1 MKASLG
7 SIVREARELFRH
19 HGYDGASMQ
28 DLATKVGLKKAS
40 LYTRFPTKESLVPEV
55 LTLTNDEVFAE
66 LPEGDGLAAYGMAL
80 ERIAR
85 ALSEQTRCVGLH
97 LAYGASGPDTPDA
110 AAAVRG
116 FFTGQRDRLAA
127 LIEPSVGAA
136 RARELAGD
144 AIARLEGATV
154 WTVVD
159 GDVEP
164 MARALRLSLEEAAST
179 HRR

>member
-55 LTLTNDEVFAE
+55 LTLTNEEVFTD
-66 LPEGDGLAAYGMAL
+66 LPEGDGLAAYRMAL

-85 ALSEQTRCVGLH
+85 GLSEQTRCVGLH
-97 LAYGASGPDTPDA
+97 LVYGASGPDTPDA

-136 RARELAGD
+136 RARVLAGD

-154 WTVVD
+154 WTVVE

-164 MARALRLSLEEAAST
+164 MARALRLSLEELASPL
-179 HRR
+179 RR

>member
-7 SIVREARELFRH
+7 LIIREARELFRH

-28 DLATKVGLKKAS
+28 HLATKVGLKKAS
-40 LYTRFPTKESLVPEV
+40 LYTRFPTKEALVPEV
-55 LTLTNDEVFAE
+55 LTLTNNELFAE
-66 LPEGDGLAAYGMAL
+66 LPEGDPLAAYGVVL

-85 ALSEQTRCVGLH
+85 GLSEEIRCVGLH
-97 LAYGASGPDTPDA
+97 LAYGASGPDTPEA
-110 AAAVRG
+110 AVAVRG

-127 LIEPSVGAA
+127 LIATSVGEV

-154 WTVVD
+154 WTVVE
-159 GDVEP
+159 GDAEP
-164 MARALRLSLEEAAST
+164 MARALRMSLEEVASAV
-179 HRR
+179 RR

>member
-40 LYTRFPTKESLVPEV
+40 LYTRFPTKEALVPEV
-55 LTLTNDEVFAE
+55 LTLTNDELFVD
-66 LPEGDGLAAYGMAL
+66 LPDADPLAAYGVVL

-85 ALSEQTRCVGLH
+85 GLSEQTRCVGLH
-97 LAYGASGPDTPDA
+97 LAYGASGPETPDA
-110 AAAVRG
+110 AKAVRG

-127 LIEPSVGAA
+127 LLAPSVGEA

-154 WTVVD
+154 WTVVE

-164 MARALRLSLEEAAST
+164 MGRALRLSLEEAASS

>member
-7 SIVREARELFRH
+7 TIVREARELFRH

-40 LYTRFPTKESLVPEV
+40 LYTRFPTKEALVPEV
-55 LTLTNDEVFAE
+55 LTLTNDELFVD
-66 LPEGDGLAAYGMAL
+66 LPAGDPLAAYALVL

-85 ALSEQTRCVGLH
+85 GLSEQTRCVGLH
-97 LAYGASGPDTPDA
+97 LAYGASGPDTPEA
-110 AAAVRG
+110 ALAVRG
-116 FFTGQRDRLAA
+116 FFTGQRERLAA
-127 LIEPSVGAA
+127 LIAPSVGET

-154 WTVVD
+154 WTVIE
-159 GDVEP
+159 GDAAP
-164 MARALRLSLEEAAST
+164 MGRALRLSVEELAST
-179 HRR
+179 LRR

>member
-28 DLATKVGLKKAS
+28 DLATRVGLKKAS
-40 LYTRFPTKESLVPEV
+40 LYTRFPTKEALVPEV
-55 LTLTNDEVFAE
+55 LALTNDELFDD
-66 LPEGDGLAAYGMAL
+66 LPDGDALAAYGAVL
-80 ERIAR
+80 ERIAHGL
-85 ALSEQTRCVGLH
+85 AEQTRCVGLH
-97 LAYGASGPDTPDA
+97 LAYGVSGPDTPDA

-127 LIEPSVGAA
+127 LLAASVGEQ
-136 RARELAGD
+136 RAKELAGD

-159 GDVEP
+159 DDTAP
-164 MARALRLSLEEAAST
+164 MQRALRLSLSEAKAAL
-179 HRR
+179 

>member
-55 LTLTNDEVFAE
+55 LTLTNDEVFAG
-66 LPEGDGLAAYGMAL
+66 LPEGDGFAAYGVAL

-85 ALSEQTRCVGLH
+85 ALSEETRCVGLH
-97 LAYGASGPDTPDA
+97 LAYGASGPETPDA

-127 LIEPSVGAA
+127 LIEPSVGAP

-154 WTVVD
+154 WTVVE
-159 GDVEP
+159 GDTAP
-164 MARALRLSLEEAAST
+164 MGRALRVSLEEVASS

>member
-7 SIVREARELFRH
+7 TIVREARELFRH

-40 LYTRFPTKESLVPEV
+40 LYTRFPTKEALVPEV
-55 LTLTNDEVFAE
+55 LTLTNDELFVD
-66 LPEGDGLAAYGMAL
+66 LPAGDPLAAYAVVL

-85 ALSEQTRCVGLH
+85 GLSEQTRCVGLH
-97 LAYGASGPDTPDA
+97 LAYGASGPDTPEA
-110 AAAVRG
+110 AVAVRG
-116 FFTGQRDRLAA
+116 FFTGQRERLTA
-127 LIEPSVGAA
+127 LIAPSVGET

-154 WTVVD
+154 WTVVE
-159 GDVEP
+159 GDAAP
-164 MARALRLSLEEAAST
+164 MARALRLSMEELAST
-179 HRR
+179 LRR

>member
-28 DLATKVGLKKAS
+28 DLATRVGLKKAS
-40 LYTRFPTKESLVPEV
+40 LYTRFPTKEALVSEV
-55 LTLTNDEVFAE
+55 LTLTNDELFDD
-66 LPEGDGLAAYGMAL
+66 LPEGDALAAYGVVL

-85 ALSEQTRCVGLH
+85 GLAEQTRCVGLH
-97 LAYGASGPDTPDA
+97 LAYGVSGPDTPDA
-110 AAAVRG
+110 AAAVRV
-116 FFTGQRDRLAA
+116 FFIGQRDRLAE
-127 LIEPSVGAA
+127 LLTPSAGET
-136 RARELAGD
+136 RAKELAGD

-159 GDVEP
+159 GDTAP
-164 MARALRLSLEEAAST
+164 MDRALRLCLQEAKTAV
-179 HRR
+179 

>member
-1 MKASLG
+1 MKATLG

-40 LYTRFPTKESLVPEV
+40 LYTRFPTKEALVPEV
-55 LTLTNDEVFAE
+55 LSLTNDELFAE
-66 LPEGDGLAAYGMAL
+66 LPEGDPLAAYGLVL

-85 ALSEQTRCVGLH
+85 GLSEEIRCVGLH
-97 LAYGASGPDTPDA
+97 LAYGASGPDTPEA
-110 AAAVRG
+110 AVAVRG

-127 LIEPSVGAA
+127 VIAPSVGEV

-154 WTVVD
+154 WTVVE
-159 GDVEP
+159 GDAKP
-164 MARALRLSLEEAAST
+164 MARALRLSLAEVASAV
-179 HRR
+179 RR

>member
-40 LYTRFPTKESLVPEV
+40 LYTRFPTKEALVPEV
-55 LTLTNDEVFAE
+55 LTLTNDELFE
-66 LPEGDGLAAYGMAL
+66 DLPEGDPLAAYGVAL

-85 ALSEQTRCVGLH
+85 GLAEQTRCVGLH
-97 LAYGASGPDTPDA
+97 LAYGVSGPDTPDA
-110 AAAVRG
+110 AAAVHG
-116 FFTGQRDRLAA
+116 FFTSQRDRLAGLLA
-127 LIEPSVGAA
+127 PSKGEA
-136 RARELAGD
+136 RAKELAGD

-154 WTVVD
+154 WTVVE
-159 GDVEP
+159 GDTTP
-164 MARALRLSLEEAAST
+164 MDRALRLSLREAM
-179 HRR
+179 

>member
-1 MKASLG
+1 MKASLV

-55 LTLTNDEVFAE
+55 LTLTNDEVFAD
-66 LPEGDGLAAYGMAL
+66 LPESDGLAAYGMVL

-110 AAAVRG
+110 AEAVRG
-116 FFTGQRDRLAA
+116 FFTGQRERLAA
-127 LIEPSVGAA
+127 LIESSVGAD

-164 MARALRLSLEEAAST
+164 MARALRLSLEEVASAI
-179 HRR
+179 RR

>member
-55 LTLTNDEVFAE
+55 LTLTNEEVFAD
-66 LPEGDGLAAYGMAL
+66 LPEGDPLAAYGLVL

-97 LAYGASGPDTPDA
+97 LAYGASGSETPEA

-127 LIEPSVGAA
+127 LIAPSVGEV

-164 MARALRLSLEEAAST
+164 MARALRLSLGEVAGAN
-179 HRR
+179 RR

>member
-7 SIVREARELFRH
+7 LIIREARELFRH

-40 LYTRFPTKESLVPEV
+40 LYTRFPTKEALVPEV
-55 LTLTNDEVFAE
+55 LTLTNDELFAE
-66 LPEGDGLAAYGMAL
+66 LPEGDPLAAYGVVL

-85 ALSEQTRCVGLH
+85 GLSEEIRCVGLH
-97 LAYGASGPDTPDA
+97 LAYGASGPDTPEA
-110 AAAVRG
+110 ALAVRG

-127 LIEPSVGAA
+127 LIASSVGEV

-154 WTVVD
+154 WTVVE
-159 GDVEP
+159 GNAEP
-164 MARALRLSLEEAAST
+164 MARALRMSLEEVASAV
-179 HRR
+179 RR

>member
-28 DLATKVGLKKAS
+28 DLASRVGLKKAS

-55 LTLTNDEVFAE
+55 LTLTNEEVFAG
-66 LPEGDGLAAYGMAL
+66 LPEGDGLAAYGVAL

-85 ALSEQTRCVGLH
+85 ALSQETRCVGLH
-97 LAYGASGPDTPDA
+97 LAYGASGPETPDA

-127 LIEPSVGAA
+127 LIEPSVGQV

-144 AIARLEGATV
+144 AVARLEGATV
-154 WTVVD
+154 WTVVE
-159 GDVEP
+159 GDAEP
-164 MARALRLSLEEAAST
+164 MARALRLSLEEVAGVV
-179 HRR
+179 RR

>member
-55 LTLTNDEVFAE
+55 LTLTNEEVFAD
-66 LPEGDGLAAYGMAL
+66 LPESDGLAAYQVAL

-97 LAYGASGPDTPDA
+97 LAYGASAPETPEA

-127 LIEPSVGAA
+127 LLEPSTGAA

-154 WTVVD
+154 WTVVE

-164 MARALRLSLEEAAST
+164 MARALRLSLEELASAV
-179 HRR
+179 RR

>member
-1 MKASLG
+1 
-7 SIVREARELFRH
+7 
-19 HGYDGASMQ
+19 
-28 DLATKVGLKKAS
+28 VGLKKAS

-66 LPEGDGLAAYGMAL
+66 LPESDGLAAYGMVL

-110 AAAVRG
+110 AEAVRG
-116 FFTGQRDRLAA
+116 FFTGQRERLAA
-127 LIEPSVGAA
+127 LIESSVGAD

-164 MARALRLSLEEAAST
+164 MARALRLSLEEVASAI
-179 HRR
+179 RR